1 MRIEI
6 GPPQETA
13 SRDAADRSDEVGLFD
28 GSAFHPALRRPD
40 IDTVGLQPIPRPE
53 KARETPGKGCHVDM
67 TAENDI
73 DRAVMPGDPEGH
85 QRIEQPAEYRG
96 PLADVRGQGNTAG
109 VAETRDDEYLC
120 LLFVCVRALQ
130 IGGDQRLE
138 QILVIAGDAAGSA
151 IAIAD
156 QSN

>member
-1 MRIEI
+1 MQVKV

-13 SRDAADRSDEVGLFD
+13 SRDAADRSDEVGFFD

-53 KARETPGKGCHVDM
+53 KARETPGKGCHEDM
-67 TAENDI
+67 AAKNDI

-96 PLADVRGQGNTAG
+96 PLTDVRQQGDTAG
-109 VAETRDDEYLC
+109 VAETRNDKYVWLMV
-120 LLFVCVRALQ
+120 LCVR
-130 IGGDQRLE
+130 
-138 QILVIAGDAAGSA
+138 
-151 IAIAD
+151 
-156 QSN
+156 